1 MLRKAAMDKRTA
13 TVTPVLFVAMMV
25 CDYGMVTLTTAIMCG
40 RVHVLP
46 RQHIQC
52 VVKNEIADT
61 NNITL
66 RPIQTGFY
74 IINYITTQ
82 LFLYVAL

>member
-1 MLRKAAMDKRTA
+1 MLRMAAMDKRTA
-13 TVTPVLFVAMMV
+13 TVTPVLFVAMMF
-25 CDYGMVTLTTAIMCG
+25 CDYGMVTLTTAIMC

-52 VVKNEIADT
+52 VVMDEIADT
-61 NNITL
+61 NITL
-66 RPIQTGFY
+66 RPMQTGFY
-74 IINYITTQ
+74 IINYITAQ